1 MLQDLRYALRQLTK
15 HSGFTIVVTLVLA
28 LGIGG
33 NTAIFGAVR
42 AVLLRPL
49 GFPDAGRLVRAE
61 PAPVDAPGT
70 AARLRTVSPPDFVD
84 WRTDNRTFAEMAAM
98 NEGGYAL
105 TGEGAAE
112 QIGGTSVTGG
122 FFNVMGVRPLLGRG
136 LTPGDDAPDAALVVV
151 LGFSLWQRR
160 FGGDEGVVG
169 STARFDGEAYTVVGV
184 MPPGFTY
191 PDNSEVW
198 LPLRFTAEELA
209 TQRGA
214 HYLDVIGRLKGGVT
228 YPAAESDVRRIAARL
243 ATEYPRTNAGSS
255 ARLVP
260 LRDSLVGDVRPAI
273 LILLGAVGLVLLVAC
288 TNVASLMLVRGLAR
302 QRELA
307 IRTALGAARTRL
319 VRGLLVESL
328 VLAALGGLVGI
339 LLAVWGTSLI
349 AHIRSSDIPF
359 LSQTRVD
366 GMVLAFAAAVS
377 LGTGLL
383 FGAVPAWQASSVHGL
398 EARLKDD
405 SRGTSGGRGKQRT
418 RNALVVA
425 ELALALVLL
434 AGAGLLMKSFLRL
447 SGVELGMNP
456 HHVLSFELALPDA
469 GYPEPHQSAEYFR
482 ALREQIDALPGVE
495 TSGAV
500 FGLPLSGFSYVISS
514 YSLDGRQLTDEDE
527 DRLSVQIR
535 VVTPGYFR
543 ALGIPL
549 VQGRGIEAQDRAD
562 APRVL
567 VINEAAARLV
577 WPGEIPL
584 GHRLTVGTRMGVSDT
599 RAGGEVVG
607 VVGDVR
613 EWGPA
618 TPARPTLFLSHEQFP
633 VGFMAVVVR
642 ATGDPTALVEPIRR
656 ILAPLDPDV
665 PMSGVRTMDQR
676 VAAAVAQPRLYML
689 LLGIFAGV
697 AVLLAA
703 VGIYGLVAQTVE
715 QRTREFGVRL
725 ALGADRRDVVRLVI
739 RQAGAQTAIGVGI
752 GLAGAVVAGKVL
764 ARLLFDVRPADPV
777 TLLGVGAGI
786 ALVALVTSYLPA
798 RRAARVE
805 PAEALRYE

>member
-1 MLQDLRYALRQLTK
+1 MLQDLRYAFRQLAK
-15 HSGFTIVVTLVLA
+15 RPGFTAVVTLVLA

-42 AVLLRPL
+42 AVLLRSL
-49 GFPDAGRLVRAE
+49 GFPDAGRLVRVV
-61 PAPVDAPGT
+61 PAPADAPN
-70 AARLRTVSPPDFVD
+70 ADARLRTVSPPDFVD
-84 WRTDNRTFAEMAAM
+84 WRTDNRSFAELAAM

-112 QIGGTSVTGG
+112 QIGGASVTGG
-122 FFNVMGVRPLLGRG
+122 FFTVMAVRPLLGRG
-136 LTPGDDAPDAALVVV
+136 LTPSDDAQDGPRVAVLSYAL
-151 LGFSLWQRR
+151 WRRR
-160 FGGDEGVVG
+160 FGADESVIGT
-169 STARFDGEAYTVVGV
+169 TARFDGESYTVVGV
-184 MPPGFTY
+184 MPPGFSY

-198 LPLRFTAEELA
+198 LPLRFTARDLT

-214 HYLDVIGRLKGGVT
+214 HYLDVVGRLQDGVT
-228 YPAAESDVRRIAARL
+228 YEAANADVRQLTARL
-243 ATEYPRTNAGSS
+243 AAAYPRTNAGAS
-255 ARLVP
+255 ARIVP
-260 LRDSLVGDVRPAI
+260 LRDSLVGDVRPAM

-307 IRTALGAARTRL
+307 IRTALGAARGRL

-328 VLAALGGLVGI
+328 VLAALGGLAGV

-349 AHIRSSDIPF
+349 AHLRSADIPF
-359 LSQTRVD
+359 LSQTKVD

-383 FGAVPAWQASSVHGL
+383 FGAVPAWQASSGHGL

-405 SRGTSGGRGKQRT
+405 ARGTSAGRGKQRT
-418 RNALVVA
+418 RNALVVG

-447 SGVELGMNP
+447 SEVGLGMDP
-456 HHVLSFELALPDA
+456 HHVLSFEVALPDA
-469 GYPEPHQSAEYFR
+469 TYPEPHQSAEYFR
-482 ALREQIDALPGVE
+482 ALRERIDALPGVE
-495 TSGAV
+495 TAGAV
-500 FGLPLSGFSYVISS
+500 FGLPLNGFSYVISS
-514 YSLDGRQLTDEDE
+514 YSLDGRQLSDEEE

-549 VQGRGIEAQDRAD
+549 LQGRSIGEQDRAD
-562 APRVL
+562 APKVM

-577 WPGEIPL
+577 WPGESPL
-584 GHRLTVGTRMGVSDT
+584 GHRLTVGTRLGVSDT

-618 TPARPTLFLSHEQFP
+618 APARPTIFLVHEQFP
-633 VGFMAVVVR
+633 VGYMGVVVR
-642 ATGDPTALVEPIRR
+642 SAGDPAALVEPIRR
-656 ILAPLDPDV
+656 LLGPLDPDV

-676 VAAAVAQPRLYML
+676 VAASMAQPRLYML

-725 ALGADRRDVVRLVI
+725 ALGAERRDVVRLVI
-739 RQAGAQTAIGVGI
+739 GQAGVLTAVGVGL
-752 GLAGAVVAGKVL
+752 GLMGAVTGGRIL
-764 ARLLFDVRPADPV
+764 SSLLFEVRPADPT
-777 TLLGVGAGI
+777 TLVVVAAGI

-805 PAEALRYE
+805 PAEALRGE

>member
-1 MLQDLRYALRQLTK
+1 M
-15 HSGFTIVVTLVLA
+15 
-28 LGIGG
+28 
-33 NTAIFGAVR
+33 
-42 AVLLRPL
+42 
-49 GFPDAGRLVRAE
+49 
-61 PAPVDAPGT
+61 
-70 AARLRTVSPPDFVD
+70 
-84 WRTDNRTFAEMAAM
+84 
-98 NEGGYAL
+98 
-105 TGEGAAE
+105 
-112 QIGGTSVTGG
+112 
-122 FFNVMGVRPLLGRG
+122 
-136 LTPGDDAPDAALVVV
+136 
-151 LGFSLWQRR
+151 
-160 FGGDEGVVG
+160 
-169 STARFDGEAYTVVGV
+169 
-184 MPPGFTY
+184 
-191 PDNSEVW
+191 
-198 LPLRFTAEELA
+198 
-209 TQRGA
+209 
-214 HYLDVIGRLKGGVT
+214 
-228 YPAAESDVRRIAARL
+228 
-243 ATEYPRTNAGSS
+243 
-255 ARLVP
+255 
-260 LRDSLVGDVRPAI
+260 

-307 IRTALGAARTRL
+307 IRTALGAARGRL

-328 VLAALGGLVGI
+328 VLAALGGLAGV

-349 AHIRSSDIPF
+349 AHLRSADIPF
-359 LSQTRVD
+359 LSQTKVD

-383 FGAVPAWQASSVHGL
+383 FGAVPAWQASSGHGL

-405 SRGTSGGRGKQRT
+405 ARGTSAGRGKQRT
-418 RNALVVA
+418 RNALVVG

-447 SGVELGMNP
+447 SEVGLGMDP
-456 HHVLSFELALPDA
+456 HHVLSFEVALPDA
-469 GYPEPHQSAEYFR
+469 TYPEPHQSAEYFR
-482 ALREQIDALPGVE
+482 ALRERIDALPGVE
-495 TSGAV
+495 TAGAV
-500 FGLPLSGFSYVISS
+500 FGLPLNGFSYVISS
-514 YSLDGRQLTDEDE
+514 YSLDGRQLSDEEE

-549 VQGRGIEAQDRAD
+549 LQGRSIGEQDRAD
-562 APRVL
+562 APKVM

-577 WPGEIPL
+577 WPGESPL
-584 GHRLTVGTRMGVSDT
+584 GHRLTVGTRLGVSDT

-618 TPARPTLFLSHEQFP
+618 APARPTIFLVHEQFP
-633 VGFMAVVVR
+633 VGYMGVVVR
-642 ATGDPTALVEPIRR
+642 SAGDPAALVEPIRR
-656 ILAPLDPDV
+656 LLGPLDPDV

-676 VAAAVAQPRLYML
+676 VAESMAQPRLYML

-725 ALGADRRDVVRLVI
+725 ALGAERRDVVRLVI
-739 RQAGAQTAIGVGI
+739 GQAGVLTAVGVGL
-752 GLAGAVVAGKVL
+752 GLMGAVTGGRIL
-764 ARLLFDVRPADPV
+764 SSLLFEVRPADPT
-777 TLLGVGAGI
+777 TLVVVAAGI

-805 PAEALRYE
+805 PAEALRGE